1 MAVTPTEIGFDG
13 GQVLPVRLSD
23 DQVKELRQALRSGDS
38 PHEIETESG
47 SLLLDLGKVI
57 FVRFNSADRT
67 VGF

>member
-1 MAVTPTEIGFDG
+1 MSSTPTEIGFEG
-13 GQVLPVRLSD
+13 GQVLPVQLSD
-23 DQVKELRQALRSGDS
+23 DQVKALRKALKTGES

>member
-1 MAVTPTEIGFDG
+1 MSATPTEIGFEG

-23 DQVKELRQALRSGDS
+23 GQVKELRKALKAGDS

-57 FVRFNSADRT
+57 FVRFTSADKT